1 MIPIAMPVAA
11 AMDMSLSLAIAA
23 VLSGGI
29 FGDHCSPI
37 SDTTI
42 LSSAGSSCDHIDH
55 VRTQLPYAMSA
66 GTAGIIAFFVA
77 GLTDSAWIGGLS
89 GVAALFTVVL
99 VLRWAWGPK
108 ASAQYDS
115 AS

>member
-1 MIPIAMPVAA
+1 MFVDA
-11 AMDMSLSLAIAA
+11 LQRRN
-23 VLSGGI
+23 
-29 FGDHCSPI
+29 SPN
-37 SDTTI
+37 
-42 LSSAGSSCDHIDH
+42 
-55 VRTQLPYAMSA
+55 
-66 GTAGIIAFFVA
+66 GIIAFFVA